1 MPYNFISDPSHG
13 WLRVKTKEL
22 RELGILD
29 KISHYSYASPTGK
42 SVYLEEDAD
51 VAVFLKAKGIE
62 MLSALPQL
70 RNISSD
76 KPSIIRTYEPFYNPD
91 AVSIEQLKLEIER
104 LQAKLDSAI
113 ASQEQQV
120 MVITEAAVNL
130 NADTDEMIVNEDEI
144 EESVT
149 DDEFDAKL
157 QELKEAF
164 SA

>member
-42 SVYLEEDAD
+42 SVYLEEDGD
-51 VAVFLKAKGIE
+51 VTVFLKAKGIE
-62 MLSALPQL
+62 LLSALPQI
-70 RNISSD
+70 RYISSD

-91 AVSIEQLKLEIER
+91 AVSIEQLKIEIER

-149 DDEFDAKL
+149 DDEFDAQL

>member
-1 MPYNFISDPSHG
+1 
-13 WLRVKTKEL
+13 L